1 MKNLL
6 FLLSFISCMYS
17 NAQVMNWQRVIN
29 CGNVTEPYS
38 SRNFVIDRNNNKYVF
53 SNYYHQI
60 TIDSI
65 TISTNNRGLYLAK
78 YSPNDSLLWLKNLA
92 EYHLIPNSCLAV
104 ADSFNNVVFSIPF
117 RDSIKILGTN
127 YFSSGLY
134 DDIIMKVDSNASII
148 FSKHIASEYSEVI
161 GPNGLKVDNKGNV
174 FLSGMYGY
182 ADTLENNP
190 KTLMFDSISLYT
202 TSANF
207 FIAKLD
213 SNNHFIWAKTGT
225 GPGAKYGQSIGVDSK
240 GNSYTTG
247 YLTNNLNNYF
257 DSVLLNFPTI
267 FGSQCFLA
275 KYSPDGNAVWARYFG
290 IEDFSSTIA
299 PMDITVCG
307 SRVVFCGQG
316 NTNTNVVY
324 SFEGGGIVAGT
335 GGWDSFIAGYDTS
348 GNFKWSKVFQSIGDE
363 NMLRLSSNQQDKL
376 YAVGKFNYRMFI
388 DNDTIYTNSYDNLY
402 VTCLDTTGQHQWT
415 LTAGGTQSDLGNDIA
430 LDNNGAVYVVG
441 ATSSDPCY
449 FGALEFPKTNSFS
462 TFLAKISDEPLQNSS
477 VELKKKFTL
486 YPNPTSGHFILQT
499 DAKHIRQISVYSV
512 LGERVFAMTNPS
524 QQASIPIQLPSLP
537 DGLYILK
544 ANSDEGNFT
553 QSFLVQ
559 TK

>member
-1 MKNLL
+1 MH
-6 FLLSFISCMYS
+6 S

-29 CGNVTEPYS
+29 CGIVTEPYS
-38 SRNFVIDRNNNKYVF
+38 SRNFIIDRQNNKYVF
-53 SNYYHQI
+53 SNYYHHI

-134 DDIIMKVDSNASII
+134 DDIIIKVDSNANII
-148 FSKHIASEYSEVI
+148 FSRHLASEYSEVI

-174 FLSGMYGY
+174 YLSGKYGY

-225 GPGAKYGQSIGVDSK
+225 GPGAKLGYSIAVDKK
-240 GNSYTTG
+240 GNSYITG

-257 DSVLLNFPTI
+257 DSVVLNFPSI
-267 FGSQCFLA
+267 FGSQCFLV
-275 KYSPDGNAVWARYFG
+275 KYSPDGNALWARYFG
-290 IEDFSSTIA
+290 IKNFSSTLA
-299 PMDITVCG
+299 PMDINVCG
-307 SRVVFCGQG
+307 SQVVFCGQG
-316 NTNTNVVY
+316 HTNTHVEY
-324 SFEGGGIVAGT
+324 TFEGGGIVAGT

-376 YAVGKFNYRMFI
+376 YAIGNFNYRMFI

-449 FGALEFPKTNSFS
+449 FGALEFPKTNAFS
-462 TFLAKISDEPLQNSS
+462 TFLAKISDEPLQNST

-499 DAKHIRQISVYSV
+499 DAKHIRQINVYSV
-512 LGERVFAMTNPS
+512 IGEHVFTMTNPS
-524 QQASIPIQLPSLP
+524 QQESIPIQLPSLP
-537 DGLYILK
+537 DGLYVLK
-544 ANSDEGNFT
+544 ASSDEGNFT